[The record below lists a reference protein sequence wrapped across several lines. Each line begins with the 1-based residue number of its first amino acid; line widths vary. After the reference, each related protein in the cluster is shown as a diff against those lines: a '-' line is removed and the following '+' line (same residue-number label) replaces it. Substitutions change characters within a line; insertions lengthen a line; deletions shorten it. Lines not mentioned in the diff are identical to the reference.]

1 MCSSAHPWRRL
12 RLWTINMNDQHEIIR
27 KQWKPRYVLA
37 LLEFVQECLLRAV
50 VESNKQVR
58 WLRYGKDGNK
68 NYENVD
74 TLCGFYVCHERKVL
88 TIISHFRSLD
98 FPRYFGKGLHGGWL
112 GVGFCGSGFC
122 GPGLDFPG
130 SGLSLEFIMVKSNV
144 NWDVESNWMRF

>member
-37 LLEFVQECLLRAV
+37 LLEFVQECLLSAV
-50 VESNKQVR
+50 VESNKQVW
-58 WLRYGKDGNK
+58 WLKYGKDGNK

-74 TLCGFYVCHERKVL
+74 TLCGFYVCHETKVL
-88 TIISHFRSLD
+88 TIISRFRPSDLSLYFVKVLSGGLLIVGFFGSGTGCFFLFGSLD
-98 FPRYFGKGLHGGWL
+98 VCLFG
-112 GVGFCGSGFC
+112 S
-122 GPGLDFPG
+122 
-130 SGLSLEFIMVKSNV
+130 IMVTPNV

>member
-58 WLRYGKDGNK
+58 WLKYGKLRWKQKWWKRRYAVRVLCLPREKSTYNNQSFSALGFL
-68 NYENVD
+68 
-74 TLCGFYVCHERKVL
+74 TLLWWERSVW
-88 TIISHFRSLD
+88 
-98 FPRYFGKGLHGGWL
+98 WL
-112 GVGFCGSGFC
+112 NRGRFLRVRFLWVRC
-122 GPGLDFPG
+122 
-130 SGLSLEFIMVKSNV
+130 GLSGIWLVARIHCGEVK
-144 NWDVESNWMRF
+144 R